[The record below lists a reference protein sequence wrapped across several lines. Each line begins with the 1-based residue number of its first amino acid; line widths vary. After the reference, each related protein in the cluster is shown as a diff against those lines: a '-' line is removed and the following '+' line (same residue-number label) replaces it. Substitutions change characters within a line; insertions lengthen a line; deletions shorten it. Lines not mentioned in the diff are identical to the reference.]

1 MKGLTDLSTERK
13 VDMADIIIVGA
24 GPAGLSAAIY
34 ARRAGMDTVIYEG
47 EMYGGQIVNTPEI
60 ENYPAIAK
68 ISGFDFANDLYNQA
82 INLGAVLEF
91 DKVNSVAKTDS
102 GFKVTLASGKTDT
115 ARSVI
120 LAVGASNRHL
130 GIAREDELLGKGISY
145 CATCDGAFYK
155 NKTVAVNG
163 GGNTAVEDAIYLAGI
178 VDKVYLIHRRNEFR
192 ADEVLVNA
200 AKAIPNLEIVTPY
213 TVENLLGEPKLS
225 GLELT
230 NREDGSKKNVEV
242 DGLFVAIGQEPKTAD
257 FKELVTLQGGYI
269 EAGENCKTNV
279 EGIFVAGDCRTK
291 KVRQLTTACADGAVA
306 ALAAIDYIKL
316 GV

>member
-1 MKGLTDLSTERK
+1 MEERD
-13 VDMADIIIVGA
+13 VVIIGG
-24 GPAGLSAAIY
+24 GPAGLAAAVY
-34 ARRAGMDTVIYEG
+34 CRRAGLKTVVLEKG
-47 EMYGGQIVNTPEI
+47 NWGGAINRTEEI

-91 DKVNSVAKTDS
+91 DRVAAVEKTAEGFEVTLDS
-102 GFKVTLASGKTDT
+102 GKKDT
-115 ARSVI
+115 AKAVI

-155 NKTVAVNG
+155 GKTVAVNG

-192 ADEVLVNA
+192 ADDVLVKA
-200 AKAIPNLEIVTPY
+200 AKELPNLEIVTPY
-213 TVENLLGEPKLS
+213 VIESLLGEPKLS

-230 NREDGSKKNVEV
+230 NREDGSKKTIDVN
-242 DGLFVAIGQEPKTAD
+242 GLFVAIGQEPKTAD
-257 FKELVTLQGGYI
+257 FKDLVTLQGGYI

-279 EGIFVAGDCRTK
+279 EGIFAAGDARVK

>member
-1 MKGLTDLSTERK
+1 
-13 VDMADIIIVGA
+13 MADIIIVGA

-34 ARRAGMDTVIYEG
+34 ARRAAMDTVLYEG

-82 INLGAVLEF
+82 INLGATLEF
-91 DKVNSVAKTDS
+91 DRVTGVSKTDS
-102 GFKVTLASGKTDT
+102 GFDVTLASGKTDT
-115 ARSVI
+115 AKAVI

-130 GIAREDELLGKGISY
+130 GIDREDALLGKGISY
-145 CATCDGAFYK
+145 CTTCDGAFYK
-155 NKTVAVNG
+155 EKVVAVNG

-178 VDKVYLIHRRNEFR
+178 ASKVYLIHRRNEFR
-192 ADEVLVNA
+192 ADEVLVEA
-200 AKAIPNLEIVTPY
+200 AKKLGNIEIVTPY
-213 TVENLLGEPKLS
+213 VIESLEGEPKLGS
-225 GLELT
+225 IVLT
-230 NREDGSKKNVEV
+230 NREDGSKKSIDV

-257 FKELVTLQGGYI
+257 FKDLVTLTGGYI

-279 EGIFVAGDCRTK
+279 EGIFAAGDARVK

>member
-1 MKGLTDLSTERK
+1 
-13 VDMADIIIVGA
+13 MADIIIVGA
-24 GPAGLSAAIY
+24 GPAGLSAAVY
-34 ARRAGMDTVIYEG
+34 ARRAGMDTVLYEA
-47 EMYGGQIVNTPEI
+47 EMYGGQIVNTPEV

-68 ISGFDFANDLYNQA
+68 ISGFDFANDLYKQA
-82 INLGAVLEF
+82 TNLGAVLEF
-91 DKVNSVAKTDS
+91 DKVLSVTKTS
-102 GFKVTLASGKTDT
+102 EGFDVALESGKTDT
-115 ARSVI
+115 AKAVI

-130 GIAREDELLGKGISY
+130 GIAREEELLGKGISY

-155 NKTVAVNG
+155 DKVVAVTG

-178 VDKVYLIHRRNEFR
+178 ASKVYLIHRRDEFR
-192 ADEVLVNA
+192 ADEVLVKA
-200 AKAIPNLEIVTPY
+200 ARALPNIEIVTPY
-213 TVENLLGEPKLS
+213 VVEELTGEPKLG
-225 GLELT
+225 GLELV
-230 NREDGSKKNVEV
+230 NREDGSRKHIDI

-279 EGIFVAGDCRTK
+279 EGVFAAGDARVK

-316 GV
+316 GI

>member
-1 MKGLTDLSTERK
+1 
-13 VDMADIIIVGA
+13 MADIIIVGA

-34 ARRAGMDTVIYEG
+34 ARRAGMDTVLYEG

-82 INLGAVLEF
+82 VNLGAALEF
-91 DKVNSVAKTDS
+91 DRVTGVSKTDS
-102 GFKVTLASGKTDT
+102 GFDVTLASGKTDT
-115 ARSVI
+115 AKAVI

-130 GIAREDELLGKGISY
+130 GIDREDALLGKGISY

-155 NKTVAVNG
+155 EKVVAVNG

-178 VDKVYLIHRRNEFR
+178 ASKVYLIHRRNEFR
-192 ADEVLVNA
+192 ADEVLVEA
-200 AKAIPNLEIVTPY
+200 AKKLENIEIVTPY
-213 TVENLLGEPKLS
+213 VIESLEGEPKLGS
-225 GLELT
+225 IVLA
-230 NREDGSKKNVEV
+230 NREDGSKKSIDV

-257 FKELVTLQGGYI
+257 FKDLVTLTGGYI

-279 EGIFVAGDCRTK
+279 EGIFAAGDARVK

>member
-1 MKGLTDLSTERK
+1 
-13 VDMADIIIVGA
+13 MADIIIVGA

-34 ARRAGMDTVIYEG
+34 ARRAGMNTTLYEG
-47 EMYGGQIVNTPEI
+47 EMYGGQIINTPEI

-68 ISGFDFANDLYNQA
+68 ISGFDFAQDLYNQA
-82 INLGAVLEF
+82 INLGAALEF
-91 DKVNSVAKTDS
+91 DRVSGITKTES
-102 GFKVTLASGKTDT
+102 GFEVTFDSGKTDT
-115 ARSVI
+115 AKSVI

-130 GIAREDELLGKGISY
+130 GIPREEELLGKGISY

-155 NKTVAVNG
+155 DKVVAVNG

-178 VDKVYLIHRRNEFR
+178 AAKVYLIHRRNEFR
-192 ADEVLVNA
+192 ADEVLVEA
-200 AKAIPNLEIVTPY
+200 AKKLPNLEIVTPY
-213 TVENLLGEPKLS
+213 VVDELKGEPKLS
-225 GLELT
+225 GLELSS
-230 NREDGSKKNVEV
+230 REDGSKKTIDV

-257 FKELVTLQGGYI
+257 FKDLITLTGGYI

>member
-1 MKGLTDLSTERK
+1 MKKR
-13 VDMADIIIVGA
+13 
-24 GPAGLSAAIY
+24 
-34 ARRAGMDTVIYEG
+34 
-47 EMYGGQIVNTPEI
+47 
-60 ENYPAIAK
+60 
-68 ISGFDFANDLYNQA
+68 
-82 INLGAVLEF
+82 
-91 DKVNSVAKTDS
+91 
-102 GFKVTLASGKTDT
+102 LASFVVEHRRPIFVIMAVIVAVCAFLTKKVVTNEDLTKYLPDKSPMKQGIDIMLNTKATEILLNDDGCAVGVVAEDADHIYT
-115 ARSVI
+115 INAKAVI
-120 LAVGASNRHL
+120 LATGASPKTL
-130 GIAREDELLGKGISY
+130 GIEGEKEFTGHGVSY

-155 NKTVAVNG
+155 DKVVAVNG

-178 VDKVYLIHRRNEFR
+178 AAKVYLIHRRNEFR

-200 AKAIPNLEIVTPY
+200 AKEISNLEIVTPY
-213 TVENLLGEPKLS
+213 VVDTLTGEPKLS

-230 NREDGSKKNVEV
+230 NKEDGSKKTIEV

-257 FKELVTLQGGYI
+257 FKDLVTLTGGYI

>member
-1 MKGLTDLSTERK
+1 
-13 VDMADIIIVGA
+13 
-24 GPAGLSAAIY
+24 
-34 ARRAGMDTVIYEG
+34 
-47 EMYGGQIVNTPEI
+47 MYGGQIINTPEI

-82 INLGAVLEF
+82 INLGATLEF
-91 DKVNSVAKTDS
+91 DRVSAIAKTES
-102 GFKVTLASGKTDT
+102 GFEVTLDSGKTDT
-115 ARSVI
+115 AKAVI

-130 GIAREDELLGKGISY
+130 GIDREEALLGKGISY

-155 NKTVAVNG
+155 DKVVAVNG

-178 VDKVYLIHRRNEFR
+178 AAKVYLIHRRNEFR

-200 AKAIPNLEIVTPY
+200 AKELSNLEIVTPY
-213 TVENLLGEPKLS
+213 VVDALTGEPKLS

-230 NREDGSKKNVEV
+230 NKEDGSKKTVEV

-257 FKELVTLQGGYI
+257 FKDLVTLTGGYI

>member
-1 MKGLTDLSTERK
+1 
-13 VDMADIIIVGA
+13 MADIIIVGA

-34 ARRAGMDTVIYEG
+34 ARRAGMDTVLYEG
-47 EMYGGQIVNTPEI
+47 EMYGGQIVNTPEV

-68 ISGFDFANDLYNQA
+68 ISGFDFAQDLYNQA
-82 INLGAVLEF
+82 MNLGAVLEF
-91 DKVNSVAKTDS
+91 DRVASIAKTDS
-102 GFKVTLASGKTDT
+102 GFEVTLDSGSKNT
-115 ARSVI
+115 AKAVI

-155 NKTVAVNG
+155 EKTVAVNG

-178 VDKVYLIHRRNEFR
+178 VSKVYLIHRRNEFR
-192 ADEVLVNA
+192 ADDVLVEA
-200 AKAIPNLEIVTPY
+200 AKKLPNIEIVTPY
-213 TVENLLGEPKLS
+213 SIESLIGEPKLS
-225 GLELT
+225 GVELT
-230 NREDGSKKNVEV
+230 NKEDGSKKTIDV

-257 FKELVTLQGGYI
+257 FKDLVTLAGGYVD
-269 EAGENCKTNV
+269 AGENCKTNV

-291 KVRQLTTACADGAVA
+291 KVRQLTTACSDGAVA

-316 GV
+316 GI